1 MHFPLGKPIAAM
13 LIITLMTACAIAWR
27 PAEVRKD
34 VTLWT
39 FAESH
44 VRMLTGKSKRSPD
57 TNSPVARFEAQTGK
71 SLNPKIVGSRGMDIR
86 LLSMFNN
93 PESSTEIPDIV
104 FLEISGLG
112 RYFRAPA
119 DQMGLMPLNDRLK
132 ATGWYDQLVEAR
144 FAPYTKEGKIFG
156 VPIDLHPVTLTYR
169 KDLWDEAGIDLEPIK
184 TWDEFHAAALKFQEY
199 WTAKG
204 FPNRRAIALQSAGAD
219 DLTMLLLSRHVNLV
233 DANLNVHLTDDV
245 VVETLLE
252 YVSMAAGDRQI
263 GGDVTTGGGGS
274 YRDLSR
280 GDLCAVFSPDWMV
293 YYLTQYSSGIEGK
306 LAMRP
311 LPIFKEGDTPTST
324 WGGTC
329 VAIPKAAK
337 DKDLSWK
344 LLEMMVL
351 DPQSIKF
358 ERQFSSVIPPIRSS
372 WKNLNH
378 PQGNALYGGQNVM
391 ALYAS
396 LADKIPAR
404 VSTPFS
410 VYATGRLSLVV
421 HDVILQVRKGN
432 IANLEAYTRERLAE
446 AQKDVESLINFTRS
460 QEK

>member
-13 LIITLMTACAIAWR
+13 LMIALITGLAIANR
-27 PAEVRKD
+27 PAEVKKD
-34 VTLWT
+34 ATLWT

-44 VRMLTGKSKRSPD
+44 VRMLTGKSRRSPSED
-57 TNSPVARFEAQTGK
+57 SPVRRFEQLTGK
-71 SLNPKIVGSRGMDIR
+71 SLDPKIVGGRGMDIR

-93 PESSTEIPDIV
+93 PEASTEIPDIV

-132 ATGWYDQLVEAR
+132 SSGWYDQIVTAR

-169 KDLWDEAGIDLEPIK
+169 KDLWDEAGIDLQPIK
-184 TWDEFHAAALKFQEY
+184 TWDEFQEAALKFQDY
-199 WTAKG
+199 WRARG
-204 FPNRRAIALQSAGAD
+204 EPNRRAIALQSASAD
-219 DLTMLLLSRHVNLV
+219 DMTVLLLSRHVNLV
-233 DANLNVHLTDDV
+233 DADSKAHLTDEI
-245 VVETLLE
+245 VVETLVK
-252 YVSMAAGDRQI
+252 YARMTAGPRQI
-263 GGDVTTGGGGS
+263 AGDVTTGGGGG
-274 YRDLSR
+274 YRDLTR
-280 GDLCAVFSPDWMV
+280 GDLCAMFSPDWMV
-293 YYLTQYSSGIEGK
+293 YYLTQYASGLKGK

-311 LPIFKEGDTPTST
+311 LPIFAPGDTPTST

-351 DPQSIKF
+351 DRQSIKF
-358 ERQFSSVIPPIRSS
+358 ERQFSSVIPPLRGS
-372 WKNLNH
+372 WPGLDF
-378 PQGNALYGGQNVM
+378 PTGNELFGGQKVM
-391 ALYAS
+391 DTYIS

-404 VSTPFS
+404 ISTPFS
-410 VYATGRLSLVV
+410 VYATGRLALVV
-421 HDVILQVRKGN
+421 HDVIIQVRKGN
-432 IANLEAYTRERLAE
+432 DANLEAYARERLRE
-446 AQKDVESLINFTRS
+446 AQQDVESLINFTRS